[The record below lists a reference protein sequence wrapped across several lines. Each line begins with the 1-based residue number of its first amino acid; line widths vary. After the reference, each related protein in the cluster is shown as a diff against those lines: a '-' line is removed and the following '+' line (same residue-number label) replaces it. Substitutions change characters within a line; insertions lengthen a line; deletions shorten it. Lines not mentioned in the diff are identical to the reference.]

1 MKGMGEY
8 NLFDLYK
15 NGVLAFERIKGDVKE
30 TYTFTYDGENINR
43 FLVIAKNGKCY
54 YDNKE
59 SGDKELYLI
68 SEKPE
73 FKRCEPIFDYR
84 DLF

>member
-43 FLVIAKNGKCY
+43 FWLSQKTENAIMTTRNRVIRNY
-54 YDNKE
+54 
-59 SGDKELYLI
+59 I
-68 SEKPE
+68 
-73 FKRCEPIFDYR
+73 
-84 DLF
+84 